1 MATHSS
7 MLAGEIPWTEEPSR
21 LESTGL
27 QSQTR
32 LSAQCTH
39 SYLPHKDQLCFH
51 RQPPLARA
59 GRNPYHP
66 LQQITW
72 GGCGLPW
79 WLSGKES
86 TCQCRR
92 HGSDPW
98 SRKIPHATEQ
108 LSPQAT
114 TTEPVLQSLGTA
126 SGACVPQS
134 PAPHEEKLLWGEAC
148 ALQLDSSPR
157 SLQLEKTASSKD
169 PAQPKNK

>member
-1 MATHSS
+1 MATYSS
-7 MLAGEIPWTEEPSR
+7 MLAGEILWTEEPGR
-21 LESTGL
+21 LQSTGL

-39 SYLPHKDQLCFH
+39 SYLLHKDQLCFH

-59 GRNPYHP
+59 GRNSYHP

-79 WLSGKES
+79 WLSGKEF

-108 LSPQAT
+108 LSPCAT

-134 PAPHEEKLLWGEAC
+134 PC
-148 ALQLDSSPR
+148 SPR
-157 SLQLEKTASSKD
+157 REAAAGRSLCTATRE
-169 PAQPKNK
+169 QPSLAATRENCKQQRPSTAKK